1 MNEILNFPAFLLA
14 ALALCAMPGPDC
26 MYVIGRTMAQGRRA
40 GVVSALGITAGAS
53 VHVLAAAL
61 GLSAFLAASAEA
73 FLVLKYIGAAYLIY
87 LGVQSFR
94 NTGSLAATA
103 ARTVVKRQ
111 DRTLF
116 LQGVLTDVLNP
127 KVALFFL
134 AFLPQ
139 FISPQA
145 HNKVGAFLGLGAIVL
160 VMGLLWDVG
169 LAFCAG
175 RIMRR
180 LRGSS
185 SFERAANRV
194 LGGLLVSLGL
204 ALACEDR

>member
-1 MNEILNFPAFLLA
+1 MSAILNFPAFLLA

-145 HNKVGAFLGLGAIVL
+145 QDKVGAFLGLGAIVL

-180 LRGSS
+180 LRGNS

-194 LGGLLVSLGL
+194 LGGVLVSLGL

>member
-1 MNEILNFPAFLLA
+1 VTDILNFPAFLLA

-26 MYVIGRTMAQGRRA
+26 MYILGRTMAQGRRA
-40 GVVSALGITAGAS
+40 GVVSALGITAGAG

-73 FLVLKYIGAAYLIY
+73 FLLLKYFGAAYLIY

-103 ARTVVKRQ
+103 ARTLPRRQ

-139 FISPQA
+139 FIAPQA
-145 HNKVGAFLGLGAIVL
+145 HDKVGAFLGLGAIVL
-160 VMGLLWDVG
+160 LMGLLWDVG
-169 LAFCAG
+169 LAFCAE
-175 RIMRR
+175 RILLR
-180 LRGSS
+180 LRGKPA
-185 SFERAANRV
+185 FERAANRV
-194 LGGLLVSLGL
+194 LGGVLVSLGL

>member
-1 MNEILNFPAFLLA
+1 VSDILNFPAFLLA

-26 MYVIGRTMAQGRRA
+26 MYVLGRTMAQGRRA

-61 GLSAFLAASAEA
+61 GLSAFLAASASA
-73 FLVLKYIGAAYLIY
+73 FVVLKYIGAAYLIY

-103 ARTVVKRQ
+103 EHTLAWRQ

-116 LQGVLTDVLNP
+116 LQGLLTDVLNP

-145 HNKVGAFLGLGAIVL
+145 HDKVGAFLGLGAIVL
-160 VMGLLWDVG
+160 VMGLLWDMG

-180 LRGSS
+180 LRGNL

-194 LGGLLVSLGL
+194 LGGVLVSLGL